1 MHDDFVVL
9 IDDQARTQ
17 QYITHL
23 RHHERS
29 RISFQGVR
37 HDVTGWNWS
46 TPVGRDSQSFLFIL
60 LERGTANGE
69 QRRADCCDVSS
80 CDHYFAA
87 VETETST
94 KCA

>member
-1 MHDDFVVL
+1 
-9 IDDQARTQ
+9 
-17 QYITHL
+17 
-23 RHHERS
+23 
-29 RISFQGVR
+29 
-37 HDVTGWNWS
+37 
-46 TPVGRDSQSFLFIL
+46 L